1 MAINSMMD
9 MKPLKMW
16 LLLSNVLGKFV
27 ISSILQTQNWVKFSA
42 ASCQPLREVDI
53 QHPRPHYHKKP
64 SVHQPSSE
72 AFHRTAPG
80 NRTKSP
86 FQMRTAKKVSKRNGN
101 NSSTTTIRTATT
113 KKTKVSILS
122 QRRQPNCACKCFVC
136 EATRA
141 STTASWNFLH
151 VSFRQL
157 LAISLLSTCR
167 VNWLPSGLRQ
177 FKGKGLRFGE
187 LAGLPYRMM
196 IGIPST
202 QRSWISWLYRPPAC
216 K

>member
-1 MAINSMMD
+1 MVVWDLFHQQYDGYETSE
-9 MKPLKMW
+9 
-16 LLLSNVLGKFV
+16 NVVALIQCTWK
-27 ISSILQTQNWVKFSA
+27 IQNIVHFADIMEWSW
-42 ASCQPLREVDI
+42 RTEVDI
-53 QHPRPHYHKKP
+53 STPGPHYHKKP
-64 SVHQPSSE
+64 SVHRPSSE

-86 FQMRTAKKVSKRNGN
+86 FQMRTAKKASKRNGN

-122 QRRQPNCACKCFVC
+122 QRRQPNCACKCLVC

-177 FKGKGLRFGE
+177 FNGKGLRFGE
-187 LAGLPYRMM
+187 LVGLPY
-196 IGIPST
+196 IG
-202 QRSWISWLYRPPAC
+202 WW
-216 K
+216 